1 MPDVTKKSPAEA
13 MAILQASGFT
23 STPSVIWK
31 KIDKPTPGLIC
42 QVLTSD
48 PQSNAATTK
57 DVAIT
62 LTVSSIEDGTE
73 PPGCVP

>member
-1 MPDVTKKSPAEA
+1 
-13 MAILQASGFT
+13 
-23 STPSVIWK
+23 
-31 KIDKPTPGLIC
+31 
-42 QVLTSD
+42 VLTSD